1 MVCFRVSPSKRSGR
15 LRCKECSTVPPDR
28 TRQAPIQHLPYLDK
42 TNHIGYT
49 LTPALASCAGRRK
62 VGKGEAGTFTDI
74 PRRFARAVGAAGA
87 RHGARTVR
95 QAVFTPSPDQRG
107 PDLRQPACG
116 TWPKASRARAH
127 GSIGRCIPGQGARI
141 AAGSRCIRRA
151 LPVAIARMPP
161 QGLIW
166 AQVWMVPRAVGA
178 AHGTPGRGC
187 RSRPRRRPEAAN
199 RSERPRARSGTST
212 LRPRDLFLRYRCAA
226 LARGSQRVS
235 MALSSGFAAGCPG
248 VPVRNCRP
256 ARNRPSGGR

>member
-1 MVCFRVSPSKRSGR
+1 MRGQTEGREGRSWHFH
-15 LRCKECSTVPPDR
+15 RCLSAVRK
-28 TRQAPIQHLPYLDK
+28 
-42 TNHIGYT
+42 
-49 LTPALASCAGRRK
+49 GRRRGRSK
-62 VGKGEAGTFTDI
+62 A
-74 PRRFARAVGAAGA
+74 RRSNSSESG
-87 RHGARTVR
+87 
-95 QAVFTPSPDQRG
+95 FTPSPDQRG

-166 AQVWMVPRAVGA
+166 AQVWMVPRAIPD
-178 AHGTPGRGC
+178 AHGTPGRGS